1 VPVPP
6 GISHIHRRQWV
17 DGRGISLS
25 GQPIEGKKLTTAFP
39 ETTTRRARFT
49 TVTRRDPDRI
59 YRAARRHSRHVRWLR
74 IGLPA
79 IIVAALFVVV
89 VVNYLPTI
97 GTLHI
102 PTELGTLVIRG
113 TKVTMQQP
121 KLSGYTAD
129 SRPYQFTAKT
139 AEQDITK
146 PDLMELH
153 QIEANIKM
161 EDDST
166 VNVVSNSGLYNVK
179 SEMLTINDAVH
190 LVSSSGYEV
199 RLNQAVIDVHKGNVV
214 SEQPVWVK
222 LTNGEINAKRME
234 VVDGGNV
241 IRFSGG
247 VSTTLVPPQDSSQA
261 SE

>member
-1 VPVPP
+1 M
-6 GISHIHRRQWV
+6 
-17 DGRGISLS
+17 
-25 GQPIEGKKLTTAFP
+25 
-39 ETTTRRARFT
+39 
-49 TVTRRDPDRI
+49 
-59 YRAARRHSRHVRWLR
+59 RWLR

-79 IIVAALFVVV
+79 IIVGALLVVV
-89 VVNYLPTI
+89 VVNYMPSIGAFHLPA
-97 GTLHI
+97 
-102 PTELGTLVIRG
+102 ELGTLVIRG

-153 QIEANIKM
+153 QIEANVKM
-161 EDDST
+161 QDDST
-166 VNVVSNSGLYNVK
+166 VKVVSNSGLYNVK
-179 SEMLTINDAVH
+179 SEMLTLNDAVH
-190 LVSSSGYEV
+190 LVSSTGYEV
-199 RLNQAVIDVHKGNVV
+199 RLNQAVIDIHKGNVV

-234 VVDGGNV
+234 VIDGGNV

-247 VSTTLVPPQDSSQA
+247 VKTTLFPTQDSSQA

>member
-1 VPVPP
+1 M
-6 GISHIHRRQWV
+6 
-17 DGRGISLS
+17 
-25 GQPIEGKKLTTAFP
+25 
-39 ETTTRRARFT
+39 
-49 TVTRRDPDRI
+49 
-59 YRAARRHSRHVRWLR
+59 
-74 IGLPA
+74 PA
-79 IIVAALFVVV
+79 IIAAALLVVV
-89 VVNYLPTI
+89 VVNYMPSIGAFHLPA
-97 GTLHI
+97 
-102 PTELGTLVIRG
+102 ELGTLVIRG

-153 QIEANIKM
+153 QIEANVKM
-161 EDDST
+161 QDDST
-166 VNVVSNSGLYNVK
+166 VKVVSNSGVYNVK
-179 SEMLTINDAVH
+179 SEMLTLNDTVH
-190 LVSSSGYEV
+190 LVSSTGYEV
-199 RLNQAVIDVHKGNVV
+199 RLNQAVIDIHKGNVV

-234 VVDGGNV
+234 VIDGGNV

-247 VSTTLVPPQDSSQA
+247 VKTTFVPTHDSSQA

>member
-1 VPVPP
+1 VQFPP
-6 GISHIHRRQWV
+6 GMRHIRRRQL
-17 DGRGISLS
+17 DGGRGKRLGAST
-25 GQPIEGKKLTTAFP
+25 PIEGKQLTTAFP
-39 ETTTRRARFT
+39 ETSARRTGFT
-49 TVTRRDPDRI
+49 VSRRDADRI

-74 IGLPA
+74 IGMPA
-79 IIVAALFVVV
+79 IIAAALFVVV
-89 VVNYLPTI
+89 AVNYMPSI
-97 GTLHI
+97 GAFHL
-102 PTELGTLVIRG
+102 PTELGTLVIKG

-161 EDDST
+161 QDDST
-166 VNVVSNSGLYNVK
+166 VNVVSDSGLYNVK
-179 SEMLTINDAVH
+179 NEMLTLNEAVH
-190 LVSSSGYEV
+190 VVSSTGYEV

-214 SEQPVWVK
+214 SDQPVWVK
-222 LTNGEINAKRME
+222 LINGEISANRME
-234 VVDGGNV
+234 VIDGGGV

-247 VSTTLVPPQDSSQA
+247 VKMSLVPTQDSSQA

>member
-1 VPVPP
+1 M
-6 GISHIHRRQWV
+6 
-17 DGRGISLS
+17 
-25 GQPIEGKKLTTAFP
+25 
-39 ETTTRRARFT
+39 
-49 TVTRRDPDRI
+49 
-59 YRAARRHSRHVRWLR
+59 RWLR

-79 IIVAALFVVV
+79 IIAAALLVVV
-89 VVNYLPTI
+89 VVNYMPSIGAFHLP
-97 GTLHI
+97 G
-102 PTELGTLVIRG
+102 ELGTLVIRG

-153 QIEANIKM
+153 QIEANVKM
-161 EDDST
+161 QDDST
-166 VNVVSNSGLYNVK
+166 VKVVSNSGLYNVK
-179 SEMLTINDAVH
+179 SEMLTLNDAVH
-190 LVSSSGYEV
+190 LVSSTGYEV
-199 RLNQAVIDVHKGNVV
+199 RLNQAVIDIHKGNVV

-234 VVDGGNV
+234 VIDGGNV

-247 VSTTLVPPQDSSQA
+247 VKTTLVPTHDSSQA

>member
-1 VPVPP
+1 M
-6 GISHIHRRQWV
+6 
-17 DGRGISLS
+17 
-25 GQPIEGKKLTTAFP
+25 
-39 ETTTRRARFT
+39 
-49 TVTRRDPDRI
+49 
-59 YRAARRHSRHVRWLR
+59 RWLR

-79 IIVAALFVVV
+79 IIAAALLVVV
-89 VVNYLPTI
+89 VVNYMPSIGAFHLPA
-97 GTLHI
+97 
-102 PTELGTLVIRG
+102 ELGTLVIRG

-153 QIEANIKM
+153 QIEANVKM
-161 EDDST
+161 QDDST
-166 VNVVSNSGLYNVK
+166 VKVVSNSGLYNVK
-179 SEMLTINDAVH
+179 SEMLTLNDAVH
-190 LVSSSGYEV
+190 LVSSTGYEV
-199 RLNQAVIDVHKGNVV
+199 RLNQAVIDIHKGNVV

-234 VVDGGNV
+234 VIDGGNV

-247 VSTTLVPPQDSSQA
+247 VKTTLVPTHDSSQA